1 MNPEKPAPTLQPMVL
16 ASPILVESLGAKKS
30 TVVSCFRQESPP
42 RRLRRE
48 GENMKEGFCVEPKDV
63 GKIRREWRAKG
74 YKTKAIPIISEGLV
88 FIQLEKGERK

>member
-42 RRLRRE
+42 GGS
-48 GENMKEGFCVEPKDV
+48 GEKV
-63 GKIRREWRAKG
+63 KI
-74 YKTKAIPIISEGLV
+74 
-88 FIQLEKGERK
+88 